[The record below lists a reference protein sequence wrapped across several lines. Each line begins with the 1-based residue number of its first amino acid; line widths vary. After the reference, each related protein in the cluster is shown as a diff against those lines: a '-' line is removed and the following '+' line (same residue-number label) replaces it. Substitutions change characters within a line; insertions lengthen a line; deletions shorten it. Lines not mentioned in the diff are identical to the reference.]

1 MFRLFINQTHLIK
14 FTLICF
20 RYYRTQSK
28 TLCKDLILYHK
39 LFRSNKTNKYSVD
52 FNLAQYDRMTATTD
66 CRRFKRRLCPRV
78 VFVYTVL
85 QLCVR
90 RLAYTS
96 SNRDDEGRLGPTL
109 KYRGIIKATSVLFN
123 LCVK

>member
-1 MFRLFINQTHLIK
+1 MFRLFIHQTHLIK

-20 RYYRTQSK
+20 HYYRTQSK
-28 TLCKDLILYHK
+28 TLRKDLILYHK
-39 LFRSNKTNKYSVD
+39 LFLSTKTNRYSVD
-52 FNLAQYDRMTATTD
+52 FNLAQYDRMTTD

-78 VFVYTVL
+78 VFVYIVL

-96 SNRDDEGRLGPTL
+96 SNRDSEESLGPTL

-123 LCVK
+123 